1 MHTVKFLKLR
11 KKNSVLQAVSIPRIF
26 ENFHDLTQPST
37 IWIVGHLNEVT
48 SGLAFLVTKCSIL
61 SPNQRRNQPTKR
73 ALESAKSVLLTASR
87 FVGMISD
94 VSMYTNKQRLSS
106 PIRMLSFITTLPFSR
121 SPAASDSLIALTK
134 SSVFVTGEQSLRFHS
149 SPARPVTFHFHHYSH
164 PRRASSP
171 YIHRPVPG
179 HVDEHNTKNNRQI
192 RHATFIPMTMRR
204 KRKDFGY
211 DFESS
216 SFRQRKR
223 FDEGVTRFSDVVR
236 TARSAWQDASAS
248 NRLVA
253 MTLLVAGLSVTAAAV
268 NVVLHISFALAF
280 AVVPLLLMPLL
291 FTLIAGLG
299 VFAFMA
305 TATAGAGFMFLGTP
319 FFVIS
324 VAVKALAPVLL
335 AAVAINWAVSKGM
348 KLFGISSS
356 SSRKNVYFTDDP
368 THDNVAQQRKQ
379 QQQEME
385 DKRDET
391 NDQLRDFD
399 RLLRNRTATS
409 QSMKWDDNVNDWNLG
424 DVIDE
429 LDACGLGKYRQLF
442 IDERIDGNTLLSL
455 SDADIREEF
464 GDSMPL
470 GDRRRLSRLVSSLR
484 SRASKRF

>member
-1 MHTVKFLKLR
+1 
-11 KKNSVLQAVSIPRIF
+11 
-26 ENFHDLTQPST
+26 
-37 IWIVGHLNEVT
+37 
-48 SGLAFLVTKCSIL
+48 
-61 SPNQRRNQPTKR
+61 
-73 ALESAKSVLLTASR
+73 
-87 FVGMISD
+87 MISN
-94 VSMYTNKQRLSS
+94 VNMNANRQRLRS
-106 PIRMLSFITTLPFSR
+106 PIQMLSFITTLPLSR
-121 SPAASDSLIALTK
+121 SAAASDSPVGSAT
-134 SSVFVTGEQSLRFHS
+134 SSVFITGEQPLRFHS
-149 SPARPVTFHFHHYSH
+149 SPVRRVTYHFHHHYTH
-164 PRRASSP
+164 LRWASSP
-171 YIHRPVPG
+171 SVRRPVRRR
-179 HVDEHNTKNNRQI
+179 VDEDNINENPQI
-192 RHATFIPMTMRR
+192 HHATVIPMTMRR
-204 KRKDFGY
+204 RRRDFDY
-211 DFESS
+211 DFKST

-236 TARSAWQDASAS
+236 TARSAWQDANAS

-268 NVVLHISFALAF
+268 NVVLHISFALTF
-280 AVVPLLLMPLL
+280 AVVPFLLMPLL
-291 FTLIAGLG
+291 FTFIAGLG

-319 FFVIS
+319 FFMIS
-324 VAVKALAPVLL
+324 VAVKALAPVFL

-348 KLFGISSS
+348 KLFGMSSS
-356 SSRKNVYFTDDP
+356 ASRKNDYFTGDP
-368 THDNVAQQRKQ
+368 TRVGVAQQRRQ

-385 DKRDET
+385 DEGDDI

-409 QSMKWDDNVNDWNLG
+409 QSVKWDDNVSDWNLD

-429 LDACGLGKYRQLF
+429 LDACGLGQYRRLF

-484 SRASKRF
+484 SRASKRY